1 MVTFLAKPTKSERL
15 EKIID
20 FLNANP
26 IKYAL
31 TVNPTIYTSCIEQ
44 FWATSKTKTVNGEVP
59 LQALVDGKKVDN
71 YHGDQYYYGEQY
83 YHGKQLNI
91 IWLNASLIVIGLRCY
106 TPVIGKITVV
116 ILVRDRCP
124 RGKGNLPRL
133 PIRTN
138 IVCLATPSMGI
149 QTGAVTP
156 NRSIHNIRVHSQC
169 K

>member
-1 MVTFLAKPTKSERL
+1 M
-15 EKIID
+15 IIVQ
-20 FLNANP
+20 P
-26 IKYAL
+26 SSS
-31 TVNPTIYTSCIEQ
+31 PCHS
-44 FWATSKTKTVNGEVP
+44 VP
-59 LQALVDGKKVDN
+59 DN
-71 YHGDQYYYGEQY
+71 YHGDNYSYGEQY
-83 YHGKQLNI
+83 YYVEQYYHGEQLNII
-91 IWLNASLIVIGLRCY
+91 IWLNASHY
-106 TPVIGKITVV
+106 NGKITVV

-138 IVCLATPSMGI
+138 IVRLATPSMGI

>member
-1 MVTFLAKPTKSERL
+1 MQVG
-15 EKIID
+15 
-20 FLNANP
+20 
-26 IKYAL
+26 
-31 TVNPTIYTSCIEQ
+31 
-44 FWATSKTKTVNGEVP
+44 NGRR
-59 LQALVDGKKVDN
+59 
-71 YHGDQYYYGEQY
+71 
-83 YHGKQLNI
+83 
-91 IWLNASLIVIGLRCY
+91 ASLWHDMWSYECPLSRYLTPRDINKEGHNLHECVADLIEDGTWRWPVTWLIKAPNLALIAAPNIDNARQDTMRWCDLNGNLSDFSIRCAWEVLR
-106 TPVIGKITVV
+106 PQGEITVV

-138 IVCLATPSMGI
+138 IVRLATPSMGI